1 MRHEYE
7 RRNVCMQD
15 GRKISTLDHPS
26 FFWAHGGWESLM
38 AVPEIDHRRAGRG
51 GCAAWDAPRHALVWA
66 GLLRTLGSVHCGGY
80 RVPPATGTPEAL
92 GGAGEPPGYAVVVLA
107 AATVVRSWRVVHRG
121 WRRHLG

>member
-26 FFWAHGGWESLM
+26 FLWTHGGGEPLM

-51 GCAAWDAPRHALVWA
+51 GRAAWDAPRHALVWA
-66 GLLRTLGSVHCGGY
+66 GLLWTLGSVHRGRH
-80 RVPPATGTPEAL
+80 RVPPAAGASEAL
-92 GGAGEPPGYAVVVLA
+92 GCAGEPPGYAVVVLA
-107 AATVVRSWRVVHRG
+107 AATVVGNGGVVQRWR
-121 WRRHLG
+121 LGRPC